1 MNSVLLAVFGSVI
14 TAIAFAG
21 FSIYQLEKTAAKLG
35 KPGDGGTSPSGS
47 EDTPKS

>member
-35 KPGDGGTSPSGS
+35 KPADDGKPPSGS
-47 EDTPKS
+47 PDTPGS